1 MVDETPR
8 PQPQPLD
15 PPMVP
20 FALGGTALWAIAGL
34 VLLPMRDRLRAN
46 GHGSWL
52 PICLAGFLLGLIGL
66 AVMIR
71 HDANRRRR
79 RAKG

>member
-1 MVDETPR
+1 VDETPP
-8 PQPQPLD
+8 PQPEPLD

-20 FALGGTALWAIAGL
+20 FALGGTALWGIAAL
-34 VLLPMRDRLRAN
+34 VMLPMRDRLHAA

-52 PICLAGFLLGLIGL
+52 SICLAGFLLGLVGL

-71 HDANRRRR
+71 HDANRRKR
-79 RAKG
+79 RAAG